1 MKNKTSVIL
10 TIVLGMFLLPNI
22 IQCSSKAEKITVE
35 AVQVDSLSTK
45 EIYDQI
51 LVYFDIRELVSPG
64 VYKKFKDRSDY
75 FFLARFDIRLLENL
89 LWIRINV
96 DKGITINNW
105 MHGGNLDER
114 GLRDTSTPMLQKRAR
129 ENDPWLSGHVLA
141 MGIDYDV
148 KGQTAEEH
156 REWLRERS
164 SMLPYPIRLIRKVN
178 NREITWVHLDVCD
191 LPYNP
196 KVFQFDM

>member
-64 VYKKFKDRSDY
+64 VYRKFKDRSDY

-89 LWIRINV
+89 LWIR
-96 DKGITINNW
+96 K
-105 MHGGNLDER
+105 
-114 GLRDTSTPMLQKRAR
+114 K
-129 ENDPWLSGHVLA
+129 
-141 MGIDYDV
+141 
-148 KGQTAEEH
+148 
-156 REWLRERS
+156 
-164 SMLPYPIRLIRKVN
+164 
-178 NREITWVHLDVCD
+178 C
-191 LPYNP
+191 
-196 KVFQFDM
+196 

>member
-75 FFLARFDIRLLENL
+75 FFLARFDLRLLENL

-96 DKGITINNW
+96 NKGITINNW

-114 GLRDTSTPMLQKRAR
+114 GLRDTSTPMVQKKAR

-148 KGQTAEEH
+148 NGQTAEEH
-156 REWLRERS
+156 REWLQKRADL
-164 SMLPYPIRLIRKVN
+164 LPHPIRLIRKLGN
-178 NREITWVHLDVCD
+178 KQIIWVHLDVCD

-196 KVFQFDM
+196 KVYQFDM